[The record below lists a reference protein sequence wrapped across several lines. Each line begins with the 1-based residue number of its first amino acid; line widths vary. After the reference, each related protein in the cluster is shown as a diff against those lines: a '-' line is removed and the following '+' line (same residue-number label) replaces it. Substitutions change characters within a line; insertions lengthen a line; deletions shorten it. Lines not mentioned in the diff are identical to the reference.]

1 MQPPTAE
8 RVSAGQRLF
17 AATLMSD
24 VERLN
29 SLDDAWTLFLSD
41 PENEFELQSNL
52 IGLQSMV
59 GDMVASFRVSAAISR
74 GVSALTT

>member
-29 SLDDAWTLFLSD
+29 SLDDAWTLFLS
-41 PENEFELQSNL
+41 
-52 IGLQSMV
+52 
-59 GDMVASFRVSAAISR
+59 AIQRTSP
-74 GVSALTT
+74 SSKAI